1 MPFVADIA
9 TAVRVDQML
18 IEEMGVRELA
28 GKPERFE
35 YAVTLREYTL
45 ATPVGT
51 IQPPATTAIDEE
63 LAEEGTQRQTE
74 VEEDIAQT
82 QGELRVQVE
91 MLGENQDFTKLVV
104 LAEGTTQAG
113 EEVYFTIEEQTN
125 GLYIREDVQ
134 AGIYTVK
141 IARR

>member
-1 MPFVADIA
+1 
-9 TAVRVDQML
+9 
-18 IEEMGVRELA
+18 
-28 GKPERFE
+28 
-35 YAVTLREYTL
+35 
-45 ATPVGT
+45 
-51 IQPPATTAIDEE
+51 
-63 LAEEGTQRQTE
+63 
-74 VEEDIAQT
+74 
-82 QGELRVQVE
+82 